1 MIMRPPEECK
11 LYSIIIILSILAP
24 FAGLLA
30 TFFTQGN
37 LKYFYNG
44 CAFAIAGV
52 IIANILQMLF
62 EIRNY
67 LEILCYKEYENSI
80 SVENKSEIKETLVQK
95 GLNENLN
102 NQNLEEKKVNISK
115 QVNNRKQF
123 LTLREKFS
131 SLSFIER
138 FFWITA
144 FVVVGYFV
152 MRGCRF
158 KI

>member
-1 MIMRPPEECK
+1 MRPPKECK
-11 LYSIIIILSILAP
+11 LYSIIIILSIFAP

-67 LEILCYKEYENSI
+67 LEILCYKTYENSI